1 MFDSDDILH
10 LVGCENDISILFL
23 RSYFDSFSDLS
34 LSFLIPNHMVKK
46 DVTLDSSWFSH
57 LKYIIDIKIFVQS
70 KAAASEQI
78 FIVML

>member
-70 KAAASEQI
+70 KAAEQI